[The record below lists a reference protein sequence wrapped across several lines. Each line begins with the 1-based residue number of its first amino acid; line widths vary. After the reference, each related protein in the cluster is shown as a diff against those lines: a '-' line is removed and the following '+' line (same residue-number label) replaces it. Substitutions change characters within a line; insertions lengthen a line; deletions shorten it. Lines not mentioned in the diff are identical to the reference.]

1 MHPATASP
9 TSVRTLVSDELA
21 SNAVSAAPSVVPTTR
36 QPSDAGEPLP
46 EHPVREDGADHRISG
61 GQRQRA

>member
-21 SNAVSAAPSVVPTTR
+21 SNAVSAAPSVVPTTA
-36 QPSDAGEPLP
+36 S
-46 EHPVREDGADHRISG
+46 HPTPVSRCRSILSARTAPITG
-61 GQRQRA
+61 